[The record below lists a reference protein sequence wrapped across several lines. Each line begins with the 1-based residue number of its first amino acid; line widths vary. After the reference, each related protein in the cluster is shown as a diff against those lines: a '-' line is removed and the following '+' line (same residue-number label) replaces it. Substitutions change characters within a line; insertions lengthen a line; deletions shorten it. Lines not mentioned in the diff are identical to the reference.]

1 MEFKSGMISAPRPAN
16 APALNQSRRRDGE
29 AETVKVKKE
38 KKQQL
43 PPRRTVLAAVQ
54 LDENEI
60 EQRLRQIGIYVD

>member
-1 MEFKSGMISAPRPAN
+1 MEFKAGMISAPRPAN

-29 AETVKVKKE
+29 ADSKSKKRK